1 LFFYFSVILLQYQN
15 DIIKVSHLNFTFM
28 ETVTTKEKL
37 YSPMSGYIGLVMVL
51 LLIALPVLGLIFYRW
66 MWLIAILVVGVFC
79 IGGFLVVNPNES
91 SVLVLF
97 GKYVGTVKK
106 NGFFWVNPFFAK
118 KKISLR
124 ARNLNSEPIKVNDK
138 IGNPIMI
145 GIVLVWRVD
154 NTFKAAFAVDDYAYF
169 VEIQSEAAIRKLAGH
184 YPYDNFEDHQAEITL
199 RSGGE
204 DVNKVLEEELTERL
218 AIAGIEVMEAR
229 ISYLAYSAEIAGAML
244 RRQQAVAI
252 IAARTKIVEGAVS
265 MVEMALEQLS
275 SKKLIN
281 LDHEQKAAMVS
292 NLMVV
297 LCSEHEASPVINTGT
312 LRQ

>member
-1 LFFYFSVILLQYQN
+1 MIW
-15 DIIKVSHLNFTFM
+15 
-28 ETVTTKEKL
+28 
-37 YSPMSGYIGLVMVL
+37 MV
-51 LLIALPVLGLIFYRW
+51 
-66 MWLIAILVVGVFC
+66 AILIVGLLC
-79 IGGFLVVNPNES
+79 AGGFLVVNPNES
-91 SVLVLF
+91 SVLILF
-97 GKYVGTVKK
+97 GKYIGTVKK
-106 NGFFWVNPFFAK
+106 NGFYWVNPFFVK

-124 ARNLNSEPIKVNDK
+124 ARNLDSEPIKVNDK

-154 NTFKAAFAVDDYAYF
+154 NTFKAAFAVDDHAHF

-184 YPYDNFEDHQAEITL
+184 YPYDNFDDQMAEITL

-218 AIAGIEVMEAR
+218 SIAGIDVMEAR

-244 RRQQAVAI
+244 RRQQATAI
-252 IAARTKIVEGAVS
+252 IAARTKIVYGAVS

-275 SKKLIN
+275 TKKLID
-281 LDHEQKAAMVS
+281 LDQDQKAAMVS

-312 LRQ
+312 LHH